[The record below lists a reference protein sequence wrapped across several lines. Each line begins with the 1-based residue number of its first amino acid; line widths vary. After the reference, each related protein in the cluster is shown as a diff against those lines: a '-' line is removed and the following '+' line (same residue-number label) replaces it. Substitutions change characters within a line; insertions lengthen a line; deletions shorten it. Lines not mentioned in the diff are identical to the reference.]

1 MISLCHQKKTPSQ
14 YLSVCFGSHKAKLA
28 AMEPAKRQVPRF
40 QHVVL
45 RDLPLHK
52 LAAISVV
59 SMGVKVSGDKNGD
72 NVVYQIVYQIN
83 HPFLEVLILTHTPTA
98 PEKSENQE
106 PTPHETIAEKL
117 CESAF

>member
-1 MISLCHQKKTPSQ
+1 MAGASPS
-14 YLSVCFGSHKAKLA
+14 VT
-28 AMEPAKRQVPRF
+28 EPIERSWV
-40 QHVVL
+40 
-45 RDLPLHK
+45 
-52 LAAISVV
+52 
-59 SMGVKVSGDKNGD
+59 GVKVSGDKNGD

>member
-1 MISLCHQKKTPSQ
+1 M
-14 YLSVCFGSHKAKLA
+14 SVCFGSHKAKLA

-83 HPFLEVLILTHTPTA
+83 HPLLEVLILTHTPTA